1 MANEEQ
7 IEYWNGDAGQRWAD
21 CDALMERILS
31 PITAAL
37 LDHADIE
44 GCTSALDVG
53 CGGGSQSVQL
63 ARRLGPGSSVTG
75 IDISA
80 PMLAVANEKAGASGA
95 DCGDLSFVQADA
107 SAFAF
112 EPGSY
117 DLLFSRFGVM
127 FFDDPQAA
135 FTNMACALR
144 PGARLAFACWRSLR
158 DNDWA
163 WLPLQSALQHVP
175 PPEPPDPNAPG
186 PFAFADEA
194 RVTGILSGAGFDDI
208 QMHPHPATMV
218 FGNDST
224 LDEAVTNL
232 ARIGP
237 LSRLLADQPEETQQ
251 QVIAAL
257 ASDLQPYYSDGAL
270 RLPGSVWFVT
280 ARTKP

>member
-7 IEYWNGDAGQRWAD
+7 IEYWNGDAGKRWAD

-37 LDHADIE
+37 LEHADLG
-44 GCTSALDVG
+44 GCRTALDVG

-80 PMLAVANEKAGASGA
+80 PMLEVAREKAGASGP
-95 DCGDLSFVQADA
+95 DCGNLEFVQADA
-107 SAFAF
+107 SSFTF
-112 EPGSY
+112 EPRSF

-127 FFDDPQAA
+127 FFDDPRAA
-135 FTNMACALR
+135 FANMATALR
-144 PGARLAFACWRSLR
+144 PGARVAFACWRGLR

-163 WLPLQSALQHVP
+163 WLPLQTALKHVP
-175 PPEPPDPNAPG
+175 PPEPPDPHAPG

-194 RVTGILSGAGFDDI
+194 RVTDILSGAGLTNIDM
-208 QMHPHPATMV
+208 QKHATTMV

-224 LDEAVTNL
+224 LEEAVTNL

-237 LSRLLADQPEETQQ
+237 LSRLLAEQPGEVEGR
-251 QVIAAL
+251 VIAEL
-257 ASDLQPYYSDGAL
+257 GIDLQSYFSDGAL

-280 ARTKP
+280 ARNAA